1 MAAAVPT
8 INGIA
13 GSNPPNG
20 TALVVGST
28 VQLNNVNAGG
38 EVTYLWEILDA
49 PEGSLAALSNAALQ
63 NPTFVVDCEGTY
75 LIKLTVNRTLA
86 TEVSSKIIA
95 AVSQLKSGMRVP
107 AAGESTEMSTV
118 RGWALSTNRDLIALD
133 ELYADPNSTV
143 GVAAGTESLG
153 HVLYISSVTTIKAG
167 LPGEE
172 KLPVFASAD
181 ASSSAQTDKP
191 LYIFVGKVGG
201 GSSAVAGNLLR
212 AKLNGLVGPLGLSG
226 GAAGDAVYLDDTG
239 KMDVLSGTY
248 TRRVG
253 HIAYVSG
260 ADYYVAFNGSLGHHE
275 GILHMQPGVDGT
287 AYIGAR
293 GGDLELTTADPAGV
307 VRVSNANGQ
316 SWHITS
322 LGHWEAAMSQRVQ
335 NVDTPIAGSDAANK
349 DYVDHAALVNVKSTL
364 TYGNNATPGASTECS
379 LDPGFGSRT
388 SPVVGG
394 SYPRLIAPCDGTVR
408 NLRVHAEVG
417 PAGAGLDFTVYINH
431 GGTPAVT
438 SITCTLGV
446 GGNDTS
452 DLTHTANVQAGD
464 FIEVHLKGAGIV
476 TGGCSEL
483 TASLQFNPR

>member
-95 AVSQLKSGMRVP
+95 AVSQLKSGLRVP

-133 ELYADPNSTV
+133 ALYADPNSTV
-143 GVAAGTESLG
+143 GVAAGTETLG
-153 HVLYISSVTTIKAG
+153 HVLYISSVATVKAG

-172 KLPVFASAD
+172 TLPVFASAD
-181 ASSSAQTDKP
+181 ATSAAQTDKP

-201 GSSAVAGNLLR
+201 GSSVSAGNLLR
-212 AKLNGLVGPLGLSG
+212 AKLSGLVGPLGLSG
-226 GAAGDAVYLDDTG
+226 GAAGDVVYLDATG
-239 KMDVLSGTY
+239 KMDISPGAY
-248 TRRVG
+248 ARRVG
-253 HIAYVSG
+253 YIAYVSG

-275 GILHMQPGVDGT
+275 GALRMDPGTSGT
-287 AYIGAR
+287 AYIRAT
-293 GGDLELTTADPAGV
+293 GGDLELTTADAFGS

-316 SWHITS
+316 AWRISP
-322 LGHWEAAMSQRVQ
+322 LGHWAAAAPQLVQ
-335 NVDTPIAGSDAANK
+335 NVDTPVAGSDAANK
-349 DYVDHAALVNVKSTL
+349 DYVDTAALVNAKSAL
-364 TYGNNATPGASTECS
+364 FYGNDSSPGAATECS
-379 LDPGFGSRT
+379 LDPGFGART
-388 SPVVGG
+388 SPAVSGA
-394 SYPRLIAPCDGTVR
+394 YPRLLAPCDGTVR
-408 NLRVHAEVG
+408 NLQVHAEVG
-417 PAGAGLDFTVYINH
+417 PAGAGLDFTVIINH

-464 FIEVHLKGAGIV
+464 FIEVRLKGAGVV
-476 TGGCSEL
+476 TGGCSEV
-483 TASLQFNPR
+483 TASLQFNPS

>member
-28 VQLNNVNAGG
+28 VQLDNVNAGG
-38 EVTYLWEILDA
+38 EITYLWELLDV

-63 NPTFVVDCEGTY
+63 NPTFVADCEGTY

-95 AVSQLKSGMRVP
+95 AVSQLKSALRIP
-107 AAGESTEMSTV
+107 AAGESTEASTQ
-118 RGWALSTNRDLIALD
+118 RGWALSANRDLIALD
-133 ELYADPNSTV
+133 NLYADPNSTV
-143 GVAAGTESLG
+143 GIAAGTESLG
-153 HVLYISSVTTIKAG
+153 HVLYISSIQTIKVG

-172 KLPVFASAD
+172 KLPVFSSAL
-181 ASSSAQTDKP
+181 ASSLLQADKP
-191 LYIFVGKVGG
+191 LYVFIGKVGG
-201 GSSAVAGNLLR
+201 GASVSAGNYLR
-212 AKLNGLVGPLGLSG
+212 AKLSGLVGPIGMTG
-226 GAAGDAVYLDDTG
+226 GSVGDSVFLDNTG
-239 KMDVLSGTY
+239 KMDVTAGTY
-248 TRRVG
+248 ARRVG
-253 HIAYVSG
+253 TIAYIDGS
-260 ADYYVAFNGSLGHHE
+260 DYYVAFNGSLGHHE
-275 GILHMQPGVDGT
+275 GVLFMTPALTGVCGVV
-287 AYIGAR
+287 AR
-293 GGDLELTTADPAGV
+293 GGDLELSTADTLGV
-307 VRVSNANGQ
+307 VRLANANGQ
-316 SWHITS
+316 SWKID
-322 LGHWEAAMSQRVQ
+322 AAGNWVAAASQLVQ
-335 NVDTPIAGSDAANK
+335 NVDTPLSDSDAANK
-349 DYVDHAALVNVKSTL
+349 GYVDSASLLSAKSALV
-364 TYGNNATPGASTECS
+364 YGNGSSPGASTECS
-379 LDPGFGSRT
+379 LDPGFGART
-388 SPVVGG
+388 SPSVGG
-394 SYPRLIAPCDGTVR
+394 AHPRLLAPCDGTVR

-417 PAGAGLDFTVYINH
+417 PAGAGLDFTVIINH